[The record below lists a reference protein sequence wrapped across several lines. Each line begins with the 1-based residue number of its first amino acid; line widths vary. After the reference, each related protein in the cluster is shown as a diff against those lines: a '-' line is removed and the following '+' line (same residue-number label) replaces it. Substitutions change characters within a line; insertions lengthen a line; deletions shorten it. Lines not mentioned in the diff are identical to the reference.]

1 MISYD
6 EIRRI
11 FATQLRLITD
21 NDDAYNGYSFIIAN
35 EQQFEKDKRTNK
47 AKTIYIVLHYLEA
60 TIQYGQT
67 ILPFT
72 INVLG
77 EENSISICQ
86 RLLLDYVLQYNLKEN
101 DDHTMQQFYTTPS
114 VMNNYEEV
122 YSGFRSL
129 LYLQASFRITEN
141 ALSVSKVYYKQDDD
155 TYYEIPKIRAV
166 INSSF
171 QLDTQTFFNHKSMAI
186 SEGKVKTLTLQI
198 TSYLYNFEFYNKIFK
213 LMFGK
218 EENYSDNKFTLKVE
232 LSNGFTSDDLTF
244 IYNDATSQNSI
255 GELDSV
261 AITFTRSN

>member
-60 TIQYGQT
+60 SIQYGQT
-67 ILPFT
+67 ILPFA

-86 RLLLDYVLQYNLKEN
+86 RLLLDYVLRYNLKEN

-141 ALSVSKVYYKQDDD
+141 ALSVSKVFYKQDDD
-155 TYYEIPKIRAV
+155 NYYEIPKIRAV